1 MYDFVQSL
9 KLDRRPNGVM
19 TITIDT
25 PPMNAITKAQ
35 HTELV
40 RLMETVNHDP
50 DLKVIVLTGAGTR
63 AFSAGGDINDMKAA
77 LDPAA
82 TPAMARMIHE
92 AQKLIY
98 AFIRCERP
106 VIARVNGHAIGLGA
120 SLALLCDLSYAADT
134 AKFADPHVAMGYVAA
149 DGGPVTWPFNIG
161 FARAKEFLLTG
172 DSIVAKEAADWGLI
186 TRAVPVER
194 LDEVVYGM
202 ADRLAGG
209 ATQAI
214 NMTKISMN
222 MVLRS
227 IVESSI
233 EGMVGMELMSH
244 VSEDHAEAVNAF
256 IEKRKPNFTGR

>member
-1 MYDFVQSL
+1 M
-9 KLDRRPNGVM
+9 
-19 TITIDT
+19 
-25 PPMNAITKAQ
+25 
-35 HTELV
+35 
-40 RLMETVNHDP
+40 
-50 DLKVIVLTGAGTR
+50 
-63 AFSAGGDINDMKAA
+63 
-77 LDPAA
+77 
-82 TPAMARMIHE
+82 
-92 AQKLIY
+92 
-98 AFIRCERP
+98 
-106 VIARVNGHAIGLGA
+106 
-120 SLALLCDLSYAADT
+120 
-134 AKFADPHVAMGYVAA
+134 
-149 DGGPVTWPFNIG
+149 
-161 FARAKEFLLTG
+161 
-172 DSIVAKEAADWGLI
+172 AKEAADWGLI